1 MEIRIMEEFI
11 MTKNQVSITAA
22 EQVNEKRLL
31 DLFLELAKI
40 NGPSTKEYLVAEY
53 LMKALPELGFTLEF
67 DEAHKNFD
75 GEVGNLIAWREGT
88 DSTIPPLFFSTHMDT
103 VLPTE
108 GLKPVI
114 KDGVIYSDGTTILGA
129 DDRAALA
136 SYLEAIRA
144 LIESGVPHGPIEFIL
159 TVNEQPGLV
168 GATYMDYSK
177 AKSKTGYIFDSSG
190 DVGQIILKGPY
201 SSRIWMEVEGNAA
214 HIALNAEE
222 GNSAFLIAAEGLL
235 NMKLGK
241 IDEETLANI
250 GVIEGGELTSIIPGA
265 ITVGGEVRSFSKE
278 KLDNQLEHMAK
289 AMQDAADKNGGRVAV
304 KFEKKYSGFDIPK
317 DHILTKTVETAS
329 NNIEVKP
336 YLTETLGGA
345 DTNVLN
351 ENGLTCI
358 TLGNGFQNIHSF
370 RECISVEN
378 LINTG
383 RLTAGLIEQW
393 YENHKQA

>member
-1 MEIRIMEEFI
+1 MKM
-11 MTKNQVSITAA
+11 KHVSNAA
-22 EQVNEKRLL
+22 EYVNAERLQ

-40 NGPSTKEYLVAEY
+40 NAPSKKEKLVADY
-53 LMKALPELGFTLEF
+53 LKKALPELGFTIEF
-67 DEAHKNFD
+67 DEANKNFG

-88 DSTIPPLFFSTHMDT
+88 DPSIPSLFFSTHMDT

-114 KDGVIYSDGTTILGA
+114 KDGVIFSDGTTILGA

-136 SYLEAIRA
+136 AYLEAVRA
-144 LIESGVPHGPIEFIL
+144 IIESGVPHGPIEFIL

-222 GNSAFLIAAEGLL
+222 GNSAILIAGEGLS
-235 NMKLGK
+235 NMSLGT

-250 GVIEGGELTSIIPGA
+250 GIINGGNLTSIIPGSV
-265 ITVGGEVRSFSKE
+265 TVAGEVRSFSKE
-278 KLDNQLEHMAK
+278 KLDQQLKHMEEV
-289 AMQDAADKNGGRVAV
+289 MQQAAEKNGGKVNVRL
-304 KFEKKYSGFDIPK
+304 EKKYSGFDIPK
-317 DHILTKTVETAS
+317 GDMLVKTAETAAQII
-329 NNIEVKP
+329 NVKP

-351 ENGLTCI
+351 ENGLICL
-358 TLGNGFQNIHSF
+358 TLGLGFQNIHSF
-370 RECISVEN
+370 RECISIEN

-383 RLTAGLIEQW
+383 RLTAALIEQW
-393 YENHKQA
+393 YVNHKNA

>member
-1 MEIRIMEEFI
+1 
-11 MTKNQVSITAA
+11 MTMKQASTAA
-22 EQVNEKRLL
+22 DKVNAERLL
-31 DLFLELAKI
+31 ELFLELAKI
-40 NGPSTKEYLVAEY
+40 NGPSTKEQLVANF
-53 LMKALPELGFTLEF
+53 LMKTLPNLGFTIEF
-67 DEAHKNFD
+67 DEAHKHFG

-108 GLKPVI
+108 NLKPVI

-136 SYLEAIRA
+136 AYLEAIQA
-144 LIESGVPHGPIEFIL
+144 IIESDVPHGPIEFIL

-177 AKSKTGYIFDSSG
+177 SKSKTGYIFDSSG

-201 SSRIWMEVEGNAA
+201 SSRIWMEVQGNAA

-222 GNSAFLIAAEGLL
+222 GNSAFLIAAEGLS
-235 NMKLGK
+235 NMKLGT

-250 GVIEGGELTSIIPGA
+250 GILKGGELTSIIPGSV
-265 ITVGGEVRSFSKE
+265 TVGGEVRSFSKE
-278 KLDNQLEHMAK
+278 KLNQQLRHMEATMQK
-289 AMQDAADKNGGRVAV
+289 AAEKSGGKVNV
-304 KFEKKYSGFDIPK
+304 TIEKKYSGFDIPE
-317 DHILTKTVETAS
+317 DHILTKTALAAAHQI
-329 NNIEVKP
+329 NVKP

-351 ENGLTCI
+351 ENGLTCL
-358 TLGNGFQNIHSF
+358 TLGLGFQNIHSF
-370 RECISVEN
+370 RECISIEN
-378 LINTG
+378 LVNTG
-383 RLTAGLIEQW
+383 RLTAALIEEW
-393 YENHKQA
+393 YVKHKDS

>member
-1 MEIRIMEEFI
+1 
-11 MTKNQVSITAA
+11 MTQGSKAA
-22 EQVNEKRLL
+22 EKVNADRLL

-40 NGPSTKEYLVAEY
+40 NGPSTKEQLVADY
-53 LMKALPELGFTLEF
+53 LKKTLPELGFTLEF
-67 DEAHKNFD
+67 DEAHRNFD

-88 DSTIPPLFFSTHMDT
+88 DSSIPPLFFSTHMDT

-114 KDGVIYSDGTTILGA
+114 KDGMIQSDGTTILGA

-136 SYLEAIRA
+136 AYLEAVRA
-144 LIESGVPHGPIEFIL
+144 VIESGVPHGPIEFIL

-168 GATYMDYSK
+168 GARYMDYSK
-177 AKSKTGYIFDSSG
+177 AKSKRGYIFDSSG

-222 GNSAFLIAAEGLL
+222 GNSAFLIAAAGLS
-235 NMKLGK
+235 NMKLGA

-250 GVIEGGELTSIIPGA
+250 GIIKGGELTSIIPGSV
-265 ITVGGEVRSFSKE
+265 TVAGEVRSFSKE
-278 KLDNQLEHMAK
+278 KLDKQLKHMEEV
-289 AMQDAADKNGGRVAV
+289 MQEAAEKSGGSV
-304 KFEKKYSGFDIPK
+304 KVKIEKKYSGFDIAQ
-317 DHILTKTVETAS
+317 DDILTQTAEAAAH
-329 NNIEVKP
+329 NIKVNP

-351 ENGLTCI
+351 ENGLTCL
-358 TLGNGFQNIHSF
+358 TLGLGFQNIHSF

-378 LINTG
+378 LTNTG
-383 RLTAGLIEQW
+383 RLSAALIEQW
-393 YENHKQA
+393 YVHHKK

>member
-1 MEIRIMEEFI
+1 
-11 MTKNQVSITAA
+11 MTQKQFATAA
-22 EQVNEKRLL
+22 EQVNEDRLL
-31 DLFLELAKI
+31 ELFLELAKI
-40 NGPSTKEYLVAEY
+40 NGPSSKEQLVADY
-53 LMKALPELGFTLEF
+53 LIKALTELGFTIEF
-67 DEAHKNFD
+67 DEAHKKFN

-88 DSTIPPLFFSTHMDT
+88 DSSIPPLFFSTHMDT

-114 KDGVIYSDGTTILGA
+114 KDGIIYSDGTTILGA

-144 LIESGVPHGPIEFIL
+144 VIESGIPHGPIEFVL
-159 TVNEQPGLV
+159 TVNEQPGLI
-168 GATYMDYSK
+168 GATHMDYSK
-177 AKSKTGYIFDSSG
+177 VKSKDGYIFDSSG

-201 SSRIWMEVEGNAA
+201 SSRIWLTVEGNAA

-222 GNSAFLIAAEGLL
+222 GNSAFLIASKGLL
-235 NMKLGK
+235 NMNLGT

-250 GVIEGGELTSIIPGA
+250 GIIEGGELTSIIPGSVKVA
-265 ITVGGEVRSFSKE
+265 GEVRSFSKE
-278 KLDNQLEHMAK
+278 KLEKQLQHMEDV
-289 AMQDAADKNGGRVAV
+289 MREAAEKNGGKLTVTI
-304 KFEKKYSGFDIPK
+304 EKKYSGFNIPE
-317 DHILTKTVETAS
+317 DHILTKTVESAS
-329 NNIEVKP
+329 HNIKVNP

-370 RECISVEN
+370 RECLSVEN

-393 YENHKQA
+393 YYNHKKE

>member
-1 MEIRIMEEFI
+1 
-11 MTKNQVSITAA
+11 MTTKHASNAA
-22 EQVNEKRLL
+22 EFVNAERLQE
-31 DLFLELAKI
+31 LFLELAKI
-40 NGPSTKEYLVAEY
+40 NGPSTKEQLVADYLV
-53 LMKALPELGFTLEF
+53 KALPELGFTLEF

-75 GEVGNLIAWREGT
+75 GEVGNLVAWHEGT
-88 DSTIPPLFFSTHMDT
+88 DPSIPPLFFSTHMDT

-114 KDGVIYSDGTTILGA
+114 KDGVIHSDGTTILGA

-136 SYLEAIRA
+136 AYLEAMRA
-144 LIESGVPHGPIEFIL
+144 INEGGIPHGPIEFIL

-168 GATYMDYSK
+168 GASYMDYSK

-222 GNSAFLIAAEGLL
+222 GNSAFLIAAEGLT
-235 NMKLGK
+235 NMKLGT

-250 GVIEGGELTSIIPGA
+250 GIIKGGELTSIIPGSV
-265 ITVGGEVRSFSKE
+265 TVAGEVRSFSKE
-278 KLDNQLEHMAK
+278 KLDQQLEHMAE
-289 AMQDAADKNGGRVAV
+289 AMKQAAEKKGGKVHV
-304 KFEKKYSGFDIPK
+304 KLEKKYSGFDIPEN
-317 DHILTKTVETAS
+317 DILVRNVEEAAR
-329 NNIEVKP
+329 NIHVKP

-351 ENGLTCI
+351 ENGLTCL
-358 TLGNGFQNIHSF
+358 TLGLGFQNIHSF
-370 RECISVEN
+370 RECISIEN
-378 LINTG
+378 LVNTG
-383 RLTAGLIEQW
+383 RLTAALIEQW
-393 YENHKQA
+393 YKNHKEA

>member
-1 MEIRIMEEFI
+1 MVNSQS
-11 MTKNQVSITAA
+11 TSIAA
-22 EQVNEKRLL
+22 AKVDEKRLT

-40 NGPSTKEYLVAEY
+40 NGPSTKEQLVADY
-53 LMKALPELGFTLEF
+53 LIKALPELGFTLEF
-67 DEAHKNFD
+67 DDAHKNFD

-88 DSTIPPLFFSTHMDT
+88 DSSIPPLFFSTHMDT

-114 KDGVIYSDGTTILGA
+114 KDGVIHSDGTTILGA

-136 SYLEAIRA
+136 SYLEAVRA
-144 LIESGVPHGPIEFIL
+144 VIESGVPHGPIEFVL

-168 GATYMDYSK
+168 GARYMDYTK
-177 AKSKTGYIFDSSG
+177 VKSEAGYIFDSSG

-222 GNSAFLIAAEGLL
+222 GNSAFLIAAKGLL
-235 NMKLGK
+235 NMNLGE

-250 GVIEGGELTSIIPGA
+250 GILKGGELTSIIPGSV
-265 ITVGGEVRSFSKE
+265 TVAGEVRSFSKE
-278 KLDNQLEHMAK
+278 KLDKQLKQMEE
-289 AMQDAADKNGGRVAV
+289 AMQEAASASGGKVNV
-304 KFEKKYSGFDIPK
+304 KIEKKYSGFDIPT
-317 DHILTKTVETAS
+317 DHVLTTTVKAAS
-329 NNIEVKP
+329 HNIDVKP
-336 YLTETLGGA
+336 YTTETLGGA

-370 RECISVEN
+370 RECISVDN
-378 LINTG
+378 LVNTG

-393 YENHKQA
+393 YEAHKQAK

>member
-1 MEIRIMEEFI
+1 MNM
-11 MTKNQVSITAA
+11 KHVSNAA
-22 EQVNEKRLL
+22 EYVNAERLQ

-40 NGPSTKEYLVAEY
+40 NAPSTKEKLVADY
-53 LMKALPELGFTLEF
+53 LKKALPKLGFTIEF
-67 DEAHKNFD
+67 DEANKNFD

-88 DSTIPPLFFSTHMDT
+88 DSSIPSLFFSTHMDT

-136 SYLEAIRA
+136 AYLEAVQAI
-144 LIESGVPHGPIEFIL
+144 IESGVPHGPIEFIL

-168 GATYMDYSK
+168 GATYLDYSK

-201 SSRIWMEVEGNAA
+201 SSRILMEVEGNAA

-222 GNSAFLIAAEGLL
+222 GNSAILIAAEGLL
-235 NMKLGK
+235 NMRLGT

-250 GVIEGGELTSIIPGA
+250 GIINGGNLTSIIPGSVKVA
-265 ITVGGEVRSFSKE
+265 GEVRSFSKE
-278 KLDNQLEHMAK
+278 KLDEQLKHMEEI
-289 AMQDAADKNGGRVAV
+289 MQQAAEKCGGKVNV
-304 KFEKKYSGFDIPK
+304 TLEKKYSGFDIPQ
-317 DHILTKTVETAS
+317 DDILVKTAETAS
-329 NNIEVKP
+329 QIIKVNP

-351 ENGLTCI
+351 ENGLICL
-358 TLGNGFQNIHSF
+358 TLGLGFQNIHSF
-370 RECISVEN
+370 RESISIEN
-378 LINTG
+378 LVNTG
-383 RLTAGLIEQW
+383 RLTAALIEQW
-393 YENHKQA
+393 YVNHKNA

>member
-1 MEIRIMEEFI
+1 
-11 MTKNQVSITAA
+11 MTTKHASSAA
-22 EQVNEKRLL
+22 EYVNGERLQE
-31 DLFLELAKI
+31 LFLELAKI
-40 NGPSTKEYLVAEY
+40 NAPSTKEQLVADY
-53 LMKALPELGFTLEF
+53 LIKALPELGFTLEF

-75 GEVGNLIAWREGT
+75 GEVGNLIAWHEGT
-88 DSTIPPLFFSTHMDT
+88 DPSIPPLFFSTHMDT

-114 KDGVIYSDGTTILGA
+114 KDGVIHSDGTTILGA

-136 SYLEAIRA
+136 AYLEAMRA
-144 LIESGVPHGPIEFIL
+144 IIEGGIPHGPIEFIL

-168 GATYMDYSK
+168 GARYMDYSK

-222 GNSAFLIAAEGLL
+222 GNSAFLIAAEGLT
-235 NMKLGK
+235 NMKLGA

-250 GVIEGGELTSIIPGA
+250 GIIKGGELTSIIPGSV
-265 ITVGGEVRSFSKE
+265 TVAGEVRSFSKE
-278 KLDNQLEHMAK
+278 KLDQQLNSMAE
-289 AMQDAADKNGGRVAV
+289 AMKQAAEKKGGKVHV
-304 KFEKKYSGFDIPK
+304 TIEKKYSGFDIPSE
-317 DHILTKTVETAS
+317 DILVKTVEEAAK
-329 NNIEVKP
+329 NIQVKP

-351 ENGLTCI
+351 ENGLTCL
-358 TLGNGFQNIHSF
+358 TLGLGFQNIHSF
-370 RECISVEN
+370 RECISIEN
-378 LINTG
+378 LVNTG
-383 RLTAGLIEQW
+383 RLTAALIEQW
-393 YENHKQA
+393 YLNHKK